1 MCGIKR
7 RSLSAYYPFLTKE
20 TGEFQVKKTDF
31 LRTISLQLKRSFR
44 EEKLG
49 ARVQLAEGVF
59 ATCLQ
64 YLDDPSWRT
73 VYYFNAQSVKV
84 RSFEELNGKMQSV
97 LLRGDIIIGCIHS
110 FSEPTISFVYRDD
123 DVSREFDVSP
133 TIEGAKQ
140 LLLNVDGSEI
150 NWFQVPVTVGTSWH

>member
-1 MCGIKR
+1 
-7 RSLSAYYPFLTKE
+7 LNAHYPFLTKE

-49 ARVQLAEGVF
+49 SRVQLAEGVF

-64 YLDDPSWRT
+64 YLDDPSWRI

-84 RSFEELNGKMQSV
+84 RSWEEMDRKTQTL
-97 LLRGDIIIGCIHS
+97 LLRGNIVIGCVQS
-110 FSEPTISFVYRDD
+110 FSDPTISFVHRDD

-140 LLLNVDGSEI
+140 LLLNIDGTEI